1 MRRRSLAT
9 AASILLLAFSMA
21 CGGGGGGSSSGSA
34 SGGGTGPSLT
44 IVNDSILHGTL
55 TGQPYSATL
64 TAQNGV
70 GALTWSI
77 SPVSPTALY
86 VTGLSIDPATG
97 VLSGTANFGSTA
109 GFNAKVVDSASPPHS
124 ATKGFTVTANTALQA
139 AGPQSATVGQYQIF
153 GAIQPSFSGGVF
165 PYSFSRSGTL
175 APGLLLNGTT
185 GEITGTAL
193 TAGVFV
199 STLTIQDSFSPPE
212 VVTEPVTITVVAPA
226 LTLGN
231 SLPTRLLQN
240 RPFSGR
246 VIATGGL
253 PPYHFSVVSGSM
265 PPGISSIDPNSGQT
279 SGTPTT
285 LGDYSVTVSVT
296 DTGTPP
302 KSVTGSM
309 NMRVAQAIGRNDT
322 IATATPVG
330 NEGATASISPYIDP
344 PGTAPLPADNDY
356 YKLVSLAG
364 PGNIVH
370 VQSEAAGAGSS
381 VLDTVIEILD
391 GNGTRYT
398 TCRQPRDTTSNFN
411 SPCLN
416 DDIGGPTASLNSA
429 LDFQVPGAANT
440 ATTFYVHVLDWRGDA
455 RPDMVY
461 FLGVWGVVS
470 AMSITSPPLIPAART
485 HNYSQQMTAANGI
498 GTVTWLKT
506 AGNLPPGIALGTNG
520 SLTGIATANGTY
532 SFTLQATDSATP
544 PQTAT
549 VQESVQVVDPVKIT
563 SSPHL
568 PDACLNQPYTFTPTK
583 TGGLAPFTWGIT
595 GFWIGVFPDPSTGVF
610 SGSSPV
616 TGTYSVLF
624 GVSDV
629 TNTGDSQ
636 TITLTI
642 NQCP

>member
-1 MRRRSLAT
+1 M
-9 AASILLLAFSMA
+9 
-21 CGGGGGGSSSGSA
+21 
-34 SGGGTGPSLT
+34 
-44 IVNDSILHGTL
+44 
-55 TGQPYSATL
+55 
-64 TAQNGV
+64 
-70 GALTWSI
+70 
-77 SPVSPTALY
+77 
-86 VTGLSIDPATG
+86 
-97 VLSGTANFGSTA
+97 
-109 GFNAKVVDSASPPHS
+109 
-124 ATKGFTVTANTALQA
+124 
-139 AGPQSATVGQYQIF
+139 
-153 GAIQPSFSGGVF
+153 
-165 PYSFSRSGTL
+165 
-175 APGLLLNGTT
+175 
-185 GEITGTAL
+185 
-193 TAGVFV
+193 
-199 STLTIQDSFSPPE
+199 
-212 VVTEPVTITVVAPA
+212 
-226 LTLGN
+226 
-231 SLPTRLLQN
+231 
-240 RPFSGR
+240 
-246 VIATGGL
+246 IATGGL

-285 LGDYSVTVSVT
+285 LGNYSVTVSVS
-296 DTGTPP
+296 DSGNPP
-302 KSVTGSM
+302 QSVTGSF
-309 NMRVAQAIGRNDT
+309 NMTVAQAIGRNDT

-364 PGNIVH
+364 PGSIVH
-370 VQSEAAGAGSS
+370 VQTMAAGAGSS

-398 TCRQPRDTTSNFN
+398 TCRQPGDTTSNFN
-411 SPCLN
+411 SSCLN
-416 DDIGGPTASLNSA
+416 DDIGGPSPSLNSA

-461 FLGVWGVVS
+461 FLGVSGVVS
-470 AMSITSPPLIPAART
+470 PMSITSPPLIPAART

-498 GTVTWLKT
+498 GTVTWSKT
-506 AGNLPPGIALGTNG
+506 AGNLPPGINLGTDG

-549 VQESVQVVDPVKIT
+549 VQESIQVVDPVKIT
-563 SSPHL
+563 SSPNL

-583 TGGLAPFTWGIT
+583 TGGLAPFNWGIT
-595 GFWIGVFPDPSTGVF
+595 GFWIGIFPDPSTGVF

-624 GVSDV
+624 GVNDA
-629 TNTGDSQ
+629 TNTGDGQ

>member
-1 MRRRSLAT
+1 MRRPPLAT
-9 AASILLLAFSMA
+9 AASVLLLAFSMA
-21 CGGGGGGSSSGSA
+21 CGGGGSSSSGSGN
-34 SGGGTGPSLT
+34 GGNQEPPLT
-44 IVNDSILHGTL
+44 IVNDPVLHGSL
-55 TGQPYSATL
+55 TGQPYSVTL

-77 SPVSPTALY
+77 SPTSATTQY

-97 VLSGTANFGSTA
+97 VLSGTANFEGTA
-109 GFNAKVVDSASPPHS
+109 VFDAKVVDSASP
-124 ATKGFTVTANTALQA
+124 ARTETKGFTITANTPLQA
-139 AGPQSATVGQYQIF
+139 AGPQGTIVQQYQLF
-153 GAIQPSFSGGVF
+153 GGINPSFSGGVF
-165 PYSFSRSGTL
+165 PYSFSLSGTL
-175 APGLLLNGTT
+175 GPGLRLNGTT
-185 GEITGTAL
+185 GQITGTAL

-212 VVTEPVTITVVAPA
+212 VVSEPVTITVVPPS
-226 LTLGN
+226 LTLVN

-253 PPYHFSVVSGSM
+253 PPYHFSVVSGLM
-265 PPGISSIDPNSGQT
+265 PPGISSIDPNTGQT

-296 DTGTPP
+296 DTGSPP
-302 KSVTGSM
+302 QSVTGSISI
-309 NMRVAQAIGRNDT
+309 RVAQPIGRNDT

-330 NEGATASISPYIDP
+330 NEIATASISPYIDP

-364 PGNIVH
+364 PENIVH
-370 VQSEAAGAGSS
+370 VQTAAAGAGPSL
-381 VLDTVIEILD
+381 LDTVIEILD

-398 TCRQPRDTTSNFN
+398 TCRQPGDTTSNFN
-411 SPCLN
+411 SSCLN
-416 DDIGGPTASLNSA
+416 DDIGGPSPSLNSA
-429 LDFQVPGAANT
+429 LDFQVPGATNT

-461 FLGVWGVVS
+461 SLGVSGVVS
-470 AMSITSPPLIPAART
+470 PMSITSPPLIPAART

-498 GTVTWLKT
+498 GTVTWSKT

-563 SSPHL
+563 SSPNL

-583 TGGLAPFTWGIT
+583 TGGLAPFNWGIE
-595 GFWIGVFPDPSTGVF
+595 GFWIGIFPDRSTGVF

-616 TGTYSVLF
+616 TGTYSVFF
-624 GVSDV
+624 GVSDA
-629 TNTGDSQ
+629 TYTGDSQ

>member
-9 AASILLLAFSMA
+9 AAGVLLLAFSLA
-21 CGGGGGGSSSGSA
+21 CGGGGGSSSGSG
-34 SGGGTGPSLT
+34 SGGNSAPALT
-44 IVNDSILHGTL
+44 IATDSFLHGTL
-55 TGQPYSATL
+55 TGQPYSVTL

-77 SPVSPTALY
+77 SPIAPTALY

-97 VLSGTANFGSTA
+97 VLTGTANFGGTA
-109 GFNAKVVDSASPPHS
+109 GFTAKVVDSASPPHI
-124 ATKGFTVTANTALQA
+124 ATKGFTITANTPLQA
-139 AGPQSATVGQYQIF
+139 GGPQSATVGQYQF
-153 GAIQPSFSGGVF
+153 GAIEPSFSGGVY
-165 PYSFSRSGTL
+165 PYSFSLSGTL
-175 APGLLLNGTT
+175 APGLLLNGAN
-185 GEITGTAL
+185 GEITGTAF

-212 VVTEPVTITVVAPA
+212 VVTQPVTITVVSPSLNFA
-226 LTLGN
+226 N
-231 SLPTRLLQN
+231 SLPNRLLQN
-240 RPFSGR
+240 HPFSGR
-246 VIATGGL
+246 VVATGGL

-265 PPGISSIDPNSGQT
+265 PPGISSLDPNSGQT

-285 LGDYSVTVSVT
+285 LGTYSVTVSVS
-296 DTGTPP
+296 DSANPP
-302 KSVTGSM
+302 QSVTGSF
-309 NMRVAQAIGRNDT
+309 NITVAQAIGRNDT

-344 PGTAPLPADNDY
+344 PGAAPLPADNDY

-364 PGNIVH
+364 PTSIVH
-370 VQSEAAGAGSS
+370 IQTVAAGAGPSL
-381 VLDTVIEILD
+381 LDTVIEILD

-398 TCRQPRDTTSNFN
+398 TCRQPGDTTSNFN
-411 SPCLN
+411 SSCLN
-416 DDIGGPTASLNSA
+416 DDIGGPAPSLNSA

-455 RPDMVY
+455 RPDMIY
-461 FLGVWGVVS
+461 FLGVSGVAS
-470 AMSITSPPLIPAART
+470 PMIITSPPLVPAART

-498 GTVTWLKT
+498 GSVTWSKT
-506 AGNLPPGIALGTNG
+506 VGNLPPGITLGTNG
-520 SLTGIATANGTY
+520 SLTGIATANGSY

-549 VQESVQVVDPVKIT
+549 VQESIQVVDPVKIT
-563 SSPHL
+563 SSPNL

-583 TGGLAPFTWGIT
+583 TGGLAPFRWTIN
-595 GFWIGVFPDPSTGVF
+595 GFWIGIFPDLSTGVF

-624 GVSDV
+624 GVTDA
-629 TNTGDSQ
+629 TNTGDGQ

>member
-1 MRRRSLAT
+1 MRRQSMTT
-9 AASILLLAFSMA
+9 AAASVLLLTFSMA
-21 CGGGGGGSSSGSA
+21 CGGGSSSGSG
-34 SGGGTGPSLT
+34 SGGGAGPLT
-44 IVNDSILHGTL
+44 IANQDLPNTL
-55 TGQPYSATL
+55 IGHPYSVTMV
-64 TAQNGV
+64 AQNGV

-77 SPVSPTALY
+77 SPISSTTQF

-97 VLSGTANFGSTA
+97 LLSGTADFSGGA
-109 GFNAKVVDSASPPHS
+109 GFIATVLDSASPPRT
-124 ATKGFTVTANTALQA
+124 ATKGFTILANSPLQA
-139 AGPQSATVGQYQIF
+139 AGPQSATIGQYQTF
-153 GAIQPSFSGGVF
+153 AAIQPAFSGGVF
-165 PYSFSRSGTL
+165 PYSFSLSGTL
-175 APGLLLNGTT
+175 APGLLLNGST
-185 GEITGTAL
+185 GQITGTAL
-193 TAGVFV
+193 SAGVFV
-199 STLTIQDSFSPPE
+199 STFTIQDSFSPPE
-212 VVTEPVTITVVAPA
+212 VVTEPVTITVVSPS
-226 LTLGN
+226 LTLAN
-231 SLPTRLLQN
+231 SLPNRLLQN

-253 PPYHFSVVSGSM
+253 PPYHFAVLSGSM

-296 DTGTPP
+296 DNGTPP
-302 KSVTGSM
+302 QSITGSM
-309 NMRVAQAIGRNDT
+309 NMRVAQPIGRNDS

-344 PGTAPLPADNDY
+344 PATAPLPADNDY

-364 PGNIVH
+364 PGSIVH
-370 VQSEAAGAGSS
+370 VQTMAAGAGSS

-391 GNGTRYT
+391 GNGIRYT
-398 TCRQPRDTTSNFN
+398 TCRQPGDTTSNFN
-411 SPCLN
+411 SSCLN
-416 DDIGGPTASLNSA
+416 DDIGGPSPSLNSA

-455 RPDMVY
+455 RPDMIY
-461 FLGVWGVVS
+461 YLGVSGVAS
-470 AMSITSPPLIPAART
+470 PMSITSPPLIPAART
-485 HNYSQQMTAANGI
+485 HNYSQQMGAANGI
-498 GTVTWLKT
+498 GTVTWSKT
-506 AGNLPPGIALGTNG
+506 VGNLPPGITLGTNG

-549 VQESVQVVDPVKIT
+549 VQESIQVVDPVKIT
-563 SSPHL
+563 SSPNL

-583 TGGLAPFTWGIT
+583 TGGLAPFNWGIT
-595 GFWIGVFPDPSTGVF
+595 GFWIGINPDPSTGVF

-624 GVSDV
+624 GVNDA
-629 TNTGDSQ
+629 TNTGDGQ